1 MQYITF
7 RLQTDCNQTFH
18 SPSFSIKYALYFL
31 YFWEAKDLDGVLSMF
46 TEDAV
51 ITLLHENRTLE
62 GEDREK
68 ELTEMVLDEDTVS
81 SDFRIVYENDECAVT
96 HERIAGEFFGGQVS
110 IVQLWRGGQIY
121 HMEVGLIKDNT

>member
-1 MQYITF
+1 MTNMENF
-7 RLQTDCNQTFH
+7 KH
-18 SPSFSIKYALYFL
+18 SGN
-31 YFWEAKDLDGVLSMF
+31 AKNLDGFLSMF
-46 TEDAV
+46 TDDAV
-51 ITLLHENRTLE
+51 IRLLHENRILE

-96 HERIAGEFFGGQVS
+96 HERISGEHFGGQVS

-121 HMEVGLIKDNT
+121 HMEVGLITDNT

>member
-1 MQYITF
+1 MTNMEK
-7 RLQTDCNQTFH
+7 LQ
-18 SPSFSIKYALYFL
+18 AV
-31 YFWEAKDLDGVLSMF
+31 WEAKDLDGVLSMF

-51 ITLLHENRTLE
+51 IRLLHENRTLE

-96 HERIAGEFFGGQVS
+96 HERISGEHFGAQVC
-110 IVQLWRGGQIY
+110 IVQLWRGGQVY
-121 HMEVGLIKDNT
+121 HMEVGLVNDDT

>member
-1 MQYITF
+1 MTNMEK
-7 RLQTDCNQTFH
+7 LQ
-18 SPSFSIKYALYFL
+18 AV
-31 YFWEAKDLDGVLSMF
+31 WEAKDLDGVLSMF

-51 ITLLHENRTLE
+51 IRLLHENRTLE

-96 HERIAGEFFGGQVS
+96 HERISGEFFGGQVC
-110 IVQLWRGGQIY
+110 IVQLWRSGQVY
-121 HMEVGLIKDNT
+121 HMEVGLVNDDT